1 MKSALEPAESDIVVS
16 GRDAVSTIRFG
27 SIGSLPSLADPA
39 RTVIVADSL
48 TARFVPPPFSQ
59 DRIAIVERGEAAKT
73 MSSLDILYG
82 RLLELGVNRDW
93 TLVGIGGGS
102 VSDLA
107 GFAAST
113 WMRGLDFGFVPTTLL
128 AMVDASVGG
137 KNGIDYQG
145 YKNLV
150 GTFTQPRFVLVD
162 RTALAELPEP
172 DLAGGLVEAIKHGI
186 IEGDD
191 HLRLIERA
199 VARSGGI
206 DRSALG
212 PIIRRS
218 IALKAGVASTDERE
232 TGQRRRLNLGH
243 TIGHGIEAVTG
254 LPHGACVA
262 AGIAAALRLALE
274 RGGSPAD
281 ADRVIGLFDRLGLP
295 TSLES
300 ARRASGETSEL
311 SPSMYRDAVADAMAG
326 DKKRLG
332 DEVLFALPMA
342 VGDTRIEPVGLDVLG
357 EFVRRTP

>member
-1 MKSALEPAESDIVVS
+1 MNAHDPVEPDIVVS
-16 GRDAVSTIRFG
+16 GRDSDSTIRFG
-27 SIGSLPSLADPA
+27 PAGSLSSLADPA
-39 RTVIVADSL
+39 HTVIVADAL
-48 TARFVPPPFSQ
+48 TRRFVPDAFSQ
-59 DRIAIVERGEAAKT
+59 DRIVIVERGEAAKT
-73 MSSLDILYG
+73 LGSLDALYG
-82 RLLELGVNRDW
+82 RLLDLEVTRDW

-162 RTALAELPEP
+162 TMVLAGLPET
-172 DLAGGLVEAIKHGI
+172 DLAAGLVEAIKHGI
-186 IEGDD
+186 IDGDD
-191 HLRLIERA
+191 HLRQIERA
-199 VARSGGI
+199 VARSGRI
-206 DRSALG
+206 DRGALG

-218 IALKAGVASTDERE
+218 IALKARVASADERE
-232 TGQRRRLNLGH
+232 TGERRRLNLGH
-243 TIGHGIEAVTG
+243 TIGHGVEAVTG

-262 AGIAAALRLALE
+262 VGIAAALRLAVE
-274 RGGSPAD
+274 RGGSSAD
-281 ADRVIGLFDRLGLP
+281 ADRITTLLERLGMP
-295 TSLES
+295 TSLEA

-332 DEVLFALPMA
+332 ADVLFVTPLS
-342 VGDTRIEPVGLDVLG
+342 VGATRIEPIGLDFLG